1 MNVILYLDK
10 NRMSEETEIRR
21 VNREDYRLIFA
32 NFSTDAGKWFGQPF
46 PEPLPD
52 ETEEKKKA
60 WRWRREKQRER
71 ERQRRQ
77 ALYEAEVSC
86 WEEELC
92 RFQEKLLWG
101 VSELDDCFCI
111 YGEAVRELL
120 LEDKGEFSV
129 SALWKKHWHIPEFVD
144 YRRGEWARQLCGYGK
159 GSEFVVLGTAPVLPV
174 LIQDRERQMRSLRC
188 IFREQEETEELQG
201 FFEEWYEESGLA
213 VEVHVLPRSRG
224 YAGVC
229 LEASNPV
236 CVWDFTGEEK
246 LFAGGLAPGSVWL
259 DFNSMEEKEKRLKR
273 LWPEIQYVSLK
284 KVWREGRQ

>member
-1 MNVILYLDK
+1 M
-10 NRMSEETEIRR
+10 
-21 VNREDYRLIFA
+21 
-32 NFSTDAGKWFGQPF
+32 
-46 PEPLPD
+46 
-52 ETEEKKKA
+52 
-60 WRWRREKQRER
+60 
-71 ERQRRQ
+71 
-77 ALYEAEVSC
+77 
-86 WEEELC
+86 
-92 RFQEKLLWG
+92 
-101 VSELDDCFCI
+101 
-111 YGEAVRELL
+111 
-120 LEDKGEFSV
+120 
-129 SALWKKHWHIPEFVD
+129 
-144 YRRGEWARQLCGYGK
+144 
-159 GSEFVVLGTAPVLPV
+159 VLGTAPVLPV

-213 VEVHVLPRSRG
+213 AEVHILPRSRG

-284 KVWREGRQ
+284 KVWREGWQ

>member
-21 VNREDYRLIFA
+21 VNREAYRLIFA

-52 ETEEKKKA
+52 ETEEKKKT

-77 ALYEAEVSC
+77 AQYEAEVSC

-111 YGEAVRELL
+111 
-120 LEDKGEFSV
+120 
-129 SALWKKHWHIPEFVD
+129 
-144 YRRGEWARQLCGYGK
+144 
-159 GSEFVVLGTAPVLPV
+159 
-174 LIQDRERQMRSLRC
+174 
-188 IFREQEETEELQG
+188 
-201 FFEEWYEESGLA
+201 
-213 VEVHVLPRSRG
+213 
-224 YAGVC
+224 
-229 LEASNPV
+229 
-236 CVWDFTGEEK
+236 
-246 LFAGGLAPGSVWL
+246 
-259 DFNSMEEKEKRLKR
+259 
-273 LWPEIQYVSLK
+273 
-284 KVWREGRQ
+284 